1 MVNLDKLKLDESDE
15 IMASNKNILSEILS
29 TSPNFFSQFVFG
41 FLLAAIS
48 RFAGAS
54 LILCVFLGI
63 VGGLALGW
71 FTIANENNET
81 IPNVAA
87 NDGIDAALKYC
98 LVFMFSFL
106 FIGYS
111 APISILFGCLAGLGG
126 GWIIAWWRSKELTVT
141 QIQDDLVEDD
151 DLEQSDTRVTK
162 RKKRLPVRRLR
173 RPPGSFNFRF
183 WEK

>member
-1 MVNLDKLKLDESDE
+1 
-15 IMASNKNILSEILS
+15 MATNKNILREILS

-54 LILCVFLGI
+54 VILCVFLGI
-63 VGGLALGW
+63 TGGLALGW
-71 FTIANENNET
+71 FTIANENNAT

-87 NDGIDAALKYC
+87 NDGLDAALKYC

-111 APISILFGCLAGLGG
+111 APISILFGCIAGLGG
-126 GWIIAWWRSKELTVT
+126 GWIIAWWRSKELTIT
-141 QIQDDLVEDD
+141 QIQDDLLDD
-151 DLEQSDTRVTK
+151 DDFKQSDTRVTK
-162 RKKRLPVRRLR
+162 RKTRLPARRLR

>member
-1 MVNLDKLKLDESDE
+1 MRV
-15 IMASNKNILSEILS
+15 IMAANKNILREILS
-29 TSPNFFSQFVFG
+29 TSPSFFSQFVFG

-48 RFAGAS
+48 WFGGAS

-63 VGGLALGW
+63 AGGLALGW
-71 FTIANENNET
+71 FTIANENNAT
-81 IPNVAA
+81 ISNVAA

-111 APISILFGCLAGLGG
+111 GPISILFGCIAGLGG
-126 GWIIAWWRSKELTVT
+126 GWIIAWWRSKELTIT
-141 QIQDDLVEDD
+141 QIQDDLLDD
-151 DLEQSDTRVTK
+151 DDFKQSDTRVTK
-162 RKKRLPVRRLR
+162 RKIRLRVHRLR

>member
-1 MVNLDKLKLDESDE
+1 VVNLDKLKLDESDE

-141 QIQDDLVEDD
+141 QIQDDGLEDE
-151 DLEQSDTRVTK
+151 DLEGSDTRVTK
-162 RKKRLPVRRLR
+162 RKKRLSVRRLR